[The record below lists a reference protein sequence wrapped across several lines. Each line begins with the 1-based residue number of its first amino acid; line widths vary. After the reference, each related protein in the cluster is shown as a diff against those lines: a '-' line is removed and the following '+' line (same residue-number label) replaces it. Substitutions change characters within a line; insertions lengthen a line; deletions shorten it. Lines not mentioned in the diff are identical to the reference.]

1 MFAVI
6 ACKPQFPSY
15 LSALLPQ
22 DQIFETDQDFQF
34 EPTPVKKK
42 KEQKTEETEE
52 GMRQDLQIKYSI
64 ISTWPCYICRC

>member
-1 MFAVI
+1 MI

-22 DQIFETDQDFQF
+22 DQVFETDQDFQF

-42 KEQKTEETEE
+42 KEQKMEETEE
-52 GMRQDLQIKYSI
+52 GIRQDLQIKNSI
-64 ISTWPCYICRC
+64 KGTWLYCVYRC